1 MDVNNL
7 EKYCFRYDSSIC
19 KGYIDEERLKE
30 LTTLIQKERE
40 DAIKGYVKWAWNN
53 GLGGL
58 VDDDSVKEYLSQTKG
73 DKK

>member
-1 MDVNNL
+1 LKGTIMDVNNL

-40 DAIKGYVKWAWNN
+40 NAVRDFASYYQADPLRVM
-53 GLGGL
+53 
-58 VDDDSVKEYLSQTKG
+58 EYLSQTKG